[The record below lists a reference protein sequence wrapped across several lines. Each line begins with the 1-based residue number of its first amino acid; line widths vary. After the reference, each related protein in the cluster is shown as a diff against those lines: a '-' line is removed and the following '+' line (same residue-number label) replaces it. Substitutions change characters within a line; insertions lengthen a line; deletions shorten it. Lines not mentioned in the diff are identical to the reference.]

1 MYLHCK
7 TIVFQFFLKHC
18 KSFEYIIALYPMEML
33 RAQIIKLLVFLFL
46 EMIIR
51 RTEISL
57 QPNTVAISRH
67 IFARIWCIHNE
78 END

>member
-1 MYLHCK
+1 
-7 TIVFQFFLKHC
+7 
-18 KSFEYIIALYPMEML
+18 MEML